1 MYSYGYLSDLCILWH
16 AHHALNYFTVFNIE
30 FSSSAYTVSED
41 DGFIDLTITKIL
53 VDDAVSSNQQDVT
66 VLFYTSDGTALG

>member
-1 MYSYGYLSDLCILWH
+1 M
-16 AHHALNYFTVFNIE
+16 FNIE

-41 DGFIDLTITKIL
+41 DGFINLTITKTL
-53 VDDAVSSNQQDVT
+53 VDEAVSSNQNIT

>member
-1 MYSYGYLSDLCILWH
+1 MCIMVF
-16 AHHALNYFTVFNIE
+16 FTVFSIE

-41 DGFIDLTITKIL
+41 DSFIDLTITKTLI
-53 VDDAVSSNQQDVT
+53 DDAVSSNQQNIT